1 MNMSTSIFDVTLNTL
16 VFGGDALGRLP
27 DGRAVFVP
35 YALPGETVRLRI
47 VEEKPHHARAELL
60 EVLQAAEQRISPRCM
75 HFGEC
80 GGCHYQ
86 HLVYANQLA
95 AKTAIL
101 RDQLRRI
108 GGLENIPLQTPVTSP
123 QEWHYRNTVQFH
135 LAADGKL
142 GFHRAASEEVFPI
155 RECFLPETTLLDIWE
170 RLTFEPI
177 VDLKRIHVRAGAN
190 EDMMLVL
197 ESDDIQAPEMTV
209 EELPISV
216 VHLSPAGVLVMAGS
230 DHMMMEIGEKRFQV
244 SAGSF
249 FQVNAG
255 VARLMVDH
263 ILNNLSLSGD
273 ETLLD
278 IYCGV
283 GLFSA
288 FLAPHVTRLIGVE
301 SSPYACDDFVINLN
315 DYDNVELYQD
325 VAENVLPQLEI
336 HPEIALVDPPRAGMT
351 KGALQ
356 GLLQLTPKTLV
367 YVSCDPSTLARDMRV
382 LVNSGYR
389 LESITPFD
397 MFPQTCHIE
406 SVAIMKTSKKIP

>member
-1 MNMSTSIFDVTLNTL
+1 MSTSIFDVTLNTL

-108 GGLENIPLQTPVTSP
+108 GGLENIPLQTPVASP
-123 QEWHYRNTVQFH
+123 QEWHYRNTIQFH

-177 VDLKRIHVRAGAN
+177 ADLKRIHVRAGAN

-209 EELPISV
+209 EELPLSV
-216 VHLSPAGVLVMAGS
+216 VHLSPAGAIVMAGS

-249 FQVNAG
+249 FQVNNS
-255 VARLMVDH
+255 VAHLMVDH
-263 ILNNLSLSGD
+263 ILKNLSLSGK

-283 GLFSA
+283 GLFGA
-288 FLAPHVTRLIGVE
+288 FLAPQVDRLIGVE
-301 SSPYACDDFVINLN
+301 SSSYACDDFVINLN

-325 VAENVLPQLEI
+325 AAENVLPQLNI
-336 HPEIALVDPPRAGMT
+336 SPEVAIVDPPRAGMT

-356 GLLQLTPKTLV
+356 GLLRLAPRTLV

-406 SVAIMKTSKKIP
+406 SIAIMKTSKKISLQ